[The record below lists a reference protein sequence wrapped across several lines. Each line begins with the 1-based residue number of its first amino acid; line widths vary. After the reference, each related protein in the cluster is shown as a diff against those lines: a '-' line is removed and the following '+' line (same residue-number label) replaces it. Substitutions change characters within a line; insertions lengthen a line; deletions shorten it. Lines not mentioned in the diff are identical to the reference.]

1 MSTLFGI
8 LRTDTGDREI
18 RRIDTNSEMAKFAE
32 NEFDKQYSD
41 FFFFEKEQRKKTKF
55 EPTWPKANP
64 DEVLF
69 IEDFDDTIGF
79 SDAIKDPTSVDQF
92 LPSEEMPM
100 LRGVFST
107 LKSHNSQIIFQ
118 LIDFRHI
125 ILSTKKW
132 WMVHKLSDK
141 NTFIENEFNGL
152 QLDNKITAV
161 YDNRTLYFTNFTMA
175 SRLFDLNIYLKEANT
190 ETVISFLSQP
200 SIETPPNPEE
210 FANSLST
217 THKKLVTS
225 VLAYGCLKR
234 LTPQDIQLR
243 AINSKSKV
251 EIHLSDNGKIII
263 PKDPD
268 QRARV
273 LRFLSNIIVPSYLDD
288 ESDYEAFATRPFKN

>member
-8 LRTDTGDREI
+8 LRTDAGDREI

-32 NEFDKQYSD
+32 SEFDKQYSD
-41 FFFFEKEQRKKTKF
+41 FFFFEQERRKKTKF

-64 DEVLF
+64 NEVLF

-92 LPSEEMPM
+92 LPSKEMPM

-107 LKSHNSQIIFQ
+107 LKSYNNQIIFQ

-125 ILSTKKW
+125 ILSTKRW

-141 NTFIENEFNGL
+141 NTFIENEFDGL
-152 QLDNKITAV
+152 QLDNKITAI

-217 THKKLVTS
+217 THKKLV
-225 VLAYGCLKR
+225 
-234 LTPQDIQLR
+234 
-243 AINSKSKV
+243 
-251 EIHLSDNGKIII
+251 
-263 PKDPD
+263 
-268 QRARV
+268 
-273 LRFLSNIIVPSYLDD
+273 
-288 ESDYEAFATRPFKN
+288 